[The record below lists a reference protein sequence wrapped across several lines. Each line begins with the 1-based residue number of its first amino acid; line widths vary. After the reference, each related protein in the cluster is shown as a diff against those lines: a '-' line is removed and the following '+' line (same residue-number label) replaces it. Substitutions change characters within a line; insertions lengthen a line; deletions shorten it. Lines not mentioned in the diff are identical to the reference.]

1 MFEASMATAPAHH
14 GLPSNEEAPGV
25 TPMMGGGSV
34 STARSPKHLAAARA
48 RAEALHRA
56 RLTRSLGTVQSE
68 STHEPDDSRGA
79 SLEHSTSEVAKPD
92 NEPVAP
98 QGFHNLPPLL
108 DLVREVDAAP
118 ETQTNEDT
126 GVFQWLQR
134 VTTPSSSNMR
144 RWPRSIPARASL
156 AISSASMR
164 TFFRVAGSVSARADD
179 AWSSDLLD
187 RREWPTRPLR
197 IGVCEPSLLQNL
209 ERTTGQCVVEWV
221 VAPSHLTPHES
232 SKRHT
237 LDAHLRMDARGGLL
251 LTIPESRQRQAA
263 WHDWSMQ
270 RPVTFANLFPGRVD
284 CSELTLSSD
293 LARPGATW
301 FLRSLVEAAAGLSRH
316 PSRLSTLDRLDG
328 RTPRIDTLKAVDLP
342 PTGDHTRDAQRL
354 MIRGLW
360 ESLREASDLP
370 CRHACV
376 PAARLITAFVAGVD
390 DDLPEANRSE
400 MAETSAAL
408 TPQEPEV
415 LLRLAA
421 TRFANYADSL
431 AIDALLNAERLLRGN
446 DMNAGSSQLPFLQ
459 AELEAGRGTPLSLGR
474 VAAGVAMVCASLD
487 TSKLAYFRDDV
498 LDDARYSD
506 WLIPKDQDRR
516 VLVEVFRAIMAERAI
531 GDSHRLAA

>member
-1 MFEASMATAPAHH
+1 MSGASMSTESTHDD
-14 GLPSNEEAPGV
+14 
-25 TPMMGGGSV
+25 
-34 STARSPKHLAAARA
+34 STAAAASANARQHASAAPSPRHLAAARA

-56 RLTRSLGTVQSE
+56 KLARTRECPRHDVEANT
-68 STHEPDDSRGA
+68 EPRDAERPEATSGDSVANETTA
-79 SLEHSTSEVAKPD
+79 SS
-92 NEPVAP
+92 VAP
-98 QGFHNLPPLL
+98 LQGIHNLPPLL
-108 DLVREVDAAP
+108 DLVRESEPDTAAP
-118 ETQTNEDT
+118 SSEEA

-134 VTTPSSSNMR
+134 VTTPSSNDMR
-144 RWPRSIPARASL
+144 RWPRSAPARASL
-156 AISSASMR
+156 ATSSLA
-164 TFFRVAGSVSARADD
+164 TGIFFRVAGMVSARADD
-179 AWSSDLLD
+179 SWSSAILD

-197 IGVCEPSLLQNL
+197 IGVCEPTLLQNL

-221 VAPSHLTPHES
+221 AVPTHLTPHEAS
-232 SKRHT
+232 RRYT

-293 LARPGATW
+293 VARPGATW
-301 FLRSLVEAAAGLSRH
+301 FLRCLIEAAAGLSRH
-316 PSRLSTLDRLDG
+316 PSRLSTQDRLNG

-360 ESLREASDLP
+360 ESLREASELP

-376 PAARLITAFVAGVD
+376 PAARLVTAFVAGVD
-390 DDLPEANRSE
+390 DDLPESNRSE

-408 TPQEPEV
+408 SPQEPEV
-415 LLRLAA
+415 MLRLAA

-431 AIDALLNAERLLRGN
+431 AIDALLTADRLLRGN
-446 DMNAGSSQLPFLQ
+446 EMNAGSSQLPFLQ

-474 VAAGVAMVCASLD
+474 VAAGVAMICASLD

-531 GDSHRLAA
+531 RDSHRLAA